1 MRATSSASDPTPR
14 PPSPAFVLAGMRAT
28 APPSSGRLS
37 SFRGGGRSPSV
48 RMEKNPARRIPSDDS
63 RGWKAPDEK
72 APERERRE
80 MLTLVLDSSAV
91 ASVEGDARI
100 IRSENPLP
108 PAKKVRRRAL
118 RRIEGLSNG
127 GDAKC

>member
-1 MRATSSASDPTPR
+1 
-14 PPSPAFVLAGMRAT
+14 
-28 APPSSGRLS
+28 
-37 SFRGGGRSPSV
+37 
-48 RMEKNPARRIPSDDS
+48 
-63 RGWKAPDEK
+63 
-72 APERERRE
+72 